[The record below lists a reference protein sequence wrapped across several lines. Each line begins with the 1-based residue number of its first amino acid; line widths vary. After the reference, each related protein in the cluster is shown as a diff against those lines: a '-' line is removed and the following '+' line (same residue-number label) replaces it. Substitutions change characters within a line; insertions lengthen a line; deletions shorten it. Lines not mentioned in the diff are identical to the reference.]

1 MSDVIDRRVVLGG
14 ETRTRGIVA
23 GNRSRLEW
31 AGMVLTGIW
40 VVPIIASGTVSFGRA
55 VGALVVLAVAFFVW
69 TPFPGPLAGSSVAA
83 WVAWESRHQL
93 RRRRPG
99 AVFVPRHQQ
108 VAASGTREAGP
119 ARTKSSPAS
128 APVFDFPEAVGR
140 VRVLALDLPSGAPL
154 AVVWHLNPGRRHFCT
169 VAFEVRGTS
178 GGLERA
184 HTWGRAHGDW
194 ASFCGALARDGSLI
208 RTVQQISRVVPY
220 DAADHAAWIAPRIPA
235 GTDPHLVE
243 SYAALLDEAS
253 STTEQ
258 HRTWLVLRLP
268 ITKAFDVAAW
278 RLGSGDDGMLR
289 LVAREVVAAMHRAA
303 GYGMALRPLDERRLG
318 AVIRALQDADHP
330 IDDIAGLDFNRAWLT
345 WDQRDRHKVV
355 VEGINGQWH
364 TRTAVVPGGA
374 VEAGR
379 LAPDF
384 LDPLLSGVSPAVV
397 RTISTV
403 IDLVPAHVA
412 RGKATRAVTLDTGSS
427 REAARRV
434 SDGSEEQQLTASQ
447 QRLSDLRPG
456 TRTHGANWSLS
467 ITLCA
472 RSDDELDAAA
482 RQIEGAAEE
491 AHISGLRWLDG
502 FHDGGLTA
510 SLPLARGMATRQ

>member
-23 GNRSRLEW
+23 GDRTRIEW
-31 AGMVLTGIW
+31 AGMILTALW
-40 VVPIIASGTVSFGRA
+40 VIPIITSGPISVGRA
-55 VGALVVLAVAFFVW
+55 VGALLVLAVAFGLW
-69 TPFPGPLAGSSVAA
+69 TPFPGPLAGSSAAA

-99 AVFVPRHQQ
+99 AIFVPRYQQ
-108 VAASGTREAGP
+108 VAAAAAREAGT
-119 ARTKSSPAS
+119 ARTKGARPS
-128 APVFDFPEAVGR
+128 APAFDFPEAVGR

-154 AVVWHLNPGRRHFCT
+154 AVVWHLNPGHKRFLT
-169 VAFEVRGTS
+169 VAFEVQGTS

-194 ASFCGALARDGSLI
+194 GSFCGALARDGSFI

-220 DAADHAAWIAPRIPA
+220 DAADHSGWIAPRIPA
-235 GTDPHLVE
+235 GTDPHLVA
-243 SYAALLDEAS
+243 SYATLLDAAS
-253 STTEQ
+253 ATTEQ

-268 ITKAFDVAAW
+268 ITKAFDLAAW

-289 LVAREVVAAMHRAA
+289 LVAREVVAAMHRAS

-318 AVIRALQDADHP
+318 AVIRALQDADRP
-330 IDDIAGLDFNRAWLT
+330 IDDIAGVDFTSAWLT
-345 WDQRDRHKVV
+345 WDQRDRRKVV
-355 VEGINGQWH
+355 VSGINGPWH
-364 TRTAVVPGGA
+364 TRTAVVPASA

-397 RTISTV
+397 RTVSTV
-403 IDLVPAHVA
+403 IDLIPAHIA
-412 RGKATRAVTLDTGSS
+412 RSKATRAVTLDTGSS
-427 REAARRV
+427 REAARRI
-434 SDGSEEQQLTASQ
+434 SDGSEDAQLTASQ

-456 TRTHGANWSLS
+456 TRTHGANWSLTV
-467 ITLCA
+467 TLCA
-472 RSDDELDAAA
+472 RTDDELDAAG

-491 AHISGLRWLDG
+491 AHIAGLRWLDG
-502 FHDGGLTA
+502 FHDSGLA
-510 SLPLARGMATRQ
+510 LSLPLARGMATRH